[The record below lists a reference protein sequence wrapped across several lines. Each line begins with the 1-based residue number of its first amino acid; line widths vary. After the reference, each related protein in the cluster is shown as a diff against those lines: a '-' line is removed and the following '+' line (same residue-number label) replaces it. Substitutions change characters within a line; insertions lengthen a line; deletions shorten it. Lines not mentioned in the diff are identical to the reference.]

1 MADIN
6 TNVTEAQLLNAL
18 EIEAELSTF
27 APTKQGLDGTTF
39 YPTVSPD
46 GVISWVNDGE
56 KENPAPVNIKGPQGI
71 QGIQGEQGIQGPKGE
86 KGDQGEKGDTGAQG
100 PQGIQGEVGPQGP
113 QGPKGDTGADSTVPG
128 PKGDKGDKGDPGVG
142 VIVGG
147 TTGQVLAKKSNAD
160 YDTEWVDQTGGNER
174 FDSGMVAITQD
185 FGFDRN
191 ATIGIEAGSNY
202 PIFEGLY
209 SGAKVKVIENFP
221 ISGNIK
227 IPHTIYQGKTGGQY
241 GLGACYI
248 WDGTKLTVAQAS
260 VNTTSNIIQ
269 PAQIAKVLGATAA
282 FTAWLLVL
290 SNGSIMITNNQSK
303 VFSGYQA
310 VWKDYCNRLGLPTK
324 GETGP
329 AGAPGEAGYT
339 PVRGTDYWTTE
350 DQNDIK
356 AYIDNYFGD
365 VQGAL
370 TTLLDGTVAGAS
382 LEGNNL
388 ILSNGSGRFEDG
400 TLFVNEEVTK

>member
-1 MADIN
+1 MILSIRDEHGN
-6 TNVTEAQLLNAL
+6 W
-18 EIEAELSTF
+18 IEVPAI
-27 APTKQGLDGTTF
+27 QGE
-39 YPTVSPD
+39 P
-46 GVISWVNDGE
+46 
-56 KENPAPVNIKGPQGI
+56 GPQGPKGEDGSVSFDNLTPEQKASLKGDKGD
-71 QGIQGEQGIQGPKGE
+71 QGPIGPQGIQGPKGDD
-86 KGDQGEKGDTGAQG
+86 GAQGIQG
-100 PQGIQGEVGPQGP
+100 PQGE
-113 QGPKGDTGADSTVPG
+113 
-128 PKGDKGDKGDPGVG
+128 KGDPGVG

-191 ATIGIEAGSNY
+191 ATIGTEAGSGY

-227 IPHTIYQGKTGGQY
+227 IPHTVYQGKTGGQY

-260 VNTTSNIIQ
+260 VNATSNIIQ
-269 PAQIAKVLGATAA
+269 PAQIAKVLNKDAA

-290 SNGSIMITNNQSK
+290 SNGSIMITDNQSK

-350 DQNDIK
+350 DQNEIK
-356 AYIDNYFGD
+356 TYIDNYFGD